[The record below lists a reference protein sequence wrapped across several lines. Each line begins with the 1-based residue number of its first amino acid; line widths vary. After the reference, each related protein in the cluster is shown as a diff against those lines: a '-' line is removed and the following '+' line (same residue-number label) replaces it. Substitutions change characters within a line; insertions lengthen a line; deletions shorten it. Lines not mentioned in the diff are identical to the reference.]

1 MPRTGDVA
9 AWAEDGSNPRDA
21 RRARASSAFHL
32 GLADSPRMSRD
43 QRLPSVVAAI
53 AVALVIVATV
63 AGCGGG
69 SPSSTTN
76 ASQRTSTAAS
86 GGKAGHKP
94 SGGQPKPGQN
104 ASASDF
110 SAKLFGKPT
119 QKANHYLPLK
129 PGTQWVRQGS
139 VNVGTRSLPHQVV
152 TTVTDVSKTVDGVQT
167 VAVLDQD
174 TNGGQ
179 IAEQS
184 IDWVAA
190 DKQGNVWYLGSY
202 TESYE
207 GGQFITASDA
217 WLAGM
222 NGAQPGIL
230 MLADPQTGTP
240 PYSEDSV
247 PGIEAPT
254 AQVVKTGQ
262 SDCVPFKC
270 YEGVVVI
277 QEGSEF
283 KSFAPGVGQ
292 IQTEPQASGGKHE
305 VEKLVNLR
313 RLTPGGLKQISDLA
327 LRLDKHA
334 RTTAP
339 TVFGNSSPSRR
350 GV

>member
-1 MPRTGDVA
+1 MR
-9 AWAEDGSNPRDA
+9 
-21 RRARASSAFHL
+21 L
-32 GLADSPRMSRD
+32 D
-43 QRLPSVVAAI
+43 QRLPSLVAA
-53 AVALVIVATV
+53 ASVALVIAATT
-63 AGCGGG
+63 AGCGG
-69 SPSSTTN
+69 SSSITTSASQPTSTT
-76 ASQRTSTAAS
+76 AG
-86 GGKAGHKP
+86 GGKAPPKP

-110 SAKLFGKPT
+110 SAKLFAKPT
-119 QKANHYLPLK
+119 QKTNQYLPLK

-139 VNVGTRSLPHQVV
+139 VNVGTRRLPHQVV

-190 DKQGNVWYLGSY
+190 DRKGNVWYLGSY

-217 WLAGM
+217 WLAGV

-230 MLADPQTGTP
+230 MLADPETGTS

-254 AQVVKTGQ
+254 AQVVKTAQ
-262 SDCVPFKC
+262 SECVPFKC
-270 YEGVVVI
+270 YKGVVVI

-283 KSFAPGVGQ
+283 KSFARGVGQ
-292 IQTEPQASGGKHE
+292 IQTAPQGSGGKHE
-305 VEKLVNLR
+305 IEKLVNLR
-313 RLTPGGLKQISDLA
+313 QLTPPGLKQIDNVTLK
-327 LRLDKHA
+327 LDKHA

-339 TVFGNSSPSRR
+339 TVFANSAPARS